1 LLRES
6 TIGYIVTGQCTVLVP
21 VSVYRRNHRRVQ
33 GPATLFP
40 SASADILSTWQVIID
55 VAKLYNMEIMISGI
69 SKLFTFEW
77 EDLPHIALG
86 LRPRAI

>member
-1 LLRES
+1 ML
-6 TIGYIVTGQCTVLVP
+6 
-21 VSVYRRNHRRVQ
+21 N
-33 GPATLFP
+33 
-40 SASADILSTWQVIID
+40 ADIVSTWQVIAIAIID
-55 VAKLYNMEIMISGI
+55 VATFYNMEIMISGI